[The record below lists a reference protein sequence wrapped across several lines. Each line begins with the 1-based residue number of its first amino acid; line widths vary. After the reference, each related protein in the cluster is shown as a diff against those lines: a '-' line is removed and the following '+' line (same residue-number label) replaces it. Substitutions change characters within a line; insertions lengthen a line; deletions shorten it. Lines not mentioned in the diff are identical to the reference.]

1 MGGRE
6 NRRGFFVAKSDQV
19 VLPIELAPDDVLRV
33 LLPQS
38 ANVRLAD
45 VGVVFDSLRV
55 LWVLGQVNVESALS
69 VLGRKSIV
77 ITSLC
82 RKKSKRKCMRS
93 PIRRPNAKEAL
104 FIITLKFYHQTNIY
118 KKNKTE
124 KGRGQRRNERE
135 REREREY
142 VFSRAFYTKACF

>member
-1 MGGRE
+1 MGDVREALDADSSGVWRHGEVVLSMEGGLCHFFVRMGGRE

-55 LWVLGQVNVESALS
+55 LWVLGQVNVESVLS
-69 VLGRKSIV
+69 VLGRKSYRYYV
-77 ITSLC
+77 FKC
-82 RKKSKRKCMRS
+82 RKKSKRKCMRFARWS
-93 PIRRPNAKEAL
+93 AL
-104 FIITLKFYHQTNIY
+104 ADTP
-118 KKNKTE
+118 
-124 KGRGQRRNERE
+124 
-135 REREREY
+135 
-142 VFSRAFYTKACF
+142 S

>member
-1 MGGRE
+1 VGDVREALDADSSGVWRHGEVVLSMEGGLCHFFVWMGGRE

-55 LWVLGQVNVESALS
+55 LWVLGQVNIESALS

-82 RKKSKRKCMRS
+82 RKTNKKMYALRVMVCARRYAVLTRRKRY
-93 PIRRPNAKEAL
+93 L
-104 FIITLKFYHQTNIY
+104 
-118 KKNKTE
+118 
-124 KGRGQRRNERE
+124 
-135 REREREY
+135 
-142 VFSRAFYTKACF
+142 

>member
-1 MGGRE
+1 M
-6 NRRGFFVAKSDQV
+6 
-19 VLPIELAPDDVLRV
+19 
-33 LLPQS
+33 
-38 ANVRLAD
+38 
-45 VGVVFDSLRV
+45 GVVFDSLRV

-77 ITSLC
+77 ITSYYVG
-82 RKKSKRKCMRS
+82 RKVRENVCASHDGLRS

-104 FIITLKFYHQTNIY
+104 FIITLKFYHQTNYIR
-118 KKNKTE
+118 KTKRE
-124 KGRGQRRNERE
+124 REEDKDEMRERE

>member
-1 MGGRE
+1 MGDVREALDADSSGVWRHGEVVLSMEGGLCHFFVRMGGRE

-55 LWVLGQVNVESALS
+55 LWVLGQVNVERALS

-82 RKKSKRKCMRS
+82 RKKSKRKCMRFARWS
-93 PIRRPNAKEAL
+93 AL
-104 FIITLKFYHQTNIY
+104 ADTP
-118 KKNKTE
+118 
-124 KGRGQRRNERE
+124 
-135 REREREY
+135 
-142 VFSRAFYTKACF
+142 S

>member
-1 MGGRE
+1 MGTWPSKCRE
-6 NRRGFFVAKSDQV
+6 RV
-19 VLPIELAPDDVLRV
+19 VCSRTEKYRYYVFM
-33 LLPQS
+33 S
-38 ANVRLAD
+38 EGKEENVCASHDGL
-45 VGVVFDSLRV
+45 
-55 LWVLGQVNVESALS
+55 
-69 VLGRKSIV
+69 
-77 ITSLC
+77 
-82 RKKSKRKCMRS
+82 RS